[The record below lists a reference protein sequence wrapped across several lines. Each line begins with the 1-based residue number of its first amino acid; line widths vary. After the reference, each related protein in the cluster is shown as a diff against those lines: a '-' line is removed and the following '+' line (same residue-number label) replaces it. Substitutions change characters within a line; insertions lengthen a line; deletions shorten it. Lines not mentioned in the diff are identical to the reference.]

1 MTNTIRKNFYDAY
14 RSVPSHQPG
23 GDASVRVGVKSDGNS
38 VKQCAGAD
46 DYGGS
51 VWFRRRI
58 CFVTDVQMDG
68 FTFSRRE
75 VIERPRNETEY
86 WLLETVRRQ
95 SQQVGIAMPQVA
107 IYQAPDINA
116 FATGARR
123 DASLVAVS
131 TGLLQNMS
139 RDEAEAVI
147 AHEISHVANGD
158 MVTMTLIQGVVN
170 TFVIFISRLIAQ
182 IAAGFLSGDRDGES
196 NSPGNPMVYFA
207 VSMVLELVFGILA
220 SIITMWFSRH
230 REFHAD
236 AGSAKLVGREKM
248 IAALQRLKTSYEP
261 QEAGSMMA
269 FCINGKSKTFSE
281 LFMSHPP
288 LDKRIEALRSGQY
301 LK

>member
-1 MTNTIRKNFYDAY
+1 MMRIALFLMTNLAVMLVFGLILSLTGIQSSSVQGLMIMAGLFGFGGAFVSLLMSKWMAL
-14 RSVPSHQPG
+14 RSVG
-23 GDASVRVGVKSDGNS
+23 G
-38 VKQCAGAD
+38 
-46 DYGGS
+46 
-51 VWFRRRI
+51 
-58 CFVTDVQMDG
+58 
-68 FTFSRRE
+68 E
-75 VIERPRNETEY
+75 VIEQPRNETER
-86 WLLETVRRQ
+86 WLVDTIGRQ
-95 SQQVGIAMPQVA
+95 AQQVGIKMPQVA
-107 IYQAPDINA
+107 IYHAPDINA

-139 RDEAEAVI
+139 RDEAEAVL
-147 AHEISHVANGD
+147 AHEVAHIANGD
-158 MVTMTLIQGVVN
+158 MITMTLIQGVVN
-170 TFVIFISRLIAQ
+170 TFVIFISRILAQ
-182 IAAGFLSGDRDGES
+182 IAAGFMSGNREDEES
-196 NSPGNPMVYFA
+196 SNGNPLVYFA

-261 QEAGSMMA
+261 QEPGSMMA
-269 FCINGKSKTFSE
+269 FCINGKNKSFSE

>member
-1 MTNTIRKNFYDAY
+1 MMRIALFLLTNLGVMLVFGLILSLTGIQSSSVQGLMIMAGLFGFGGAFVSLLMSKWMAL
-14 RSVPSHQPG
+14 RSVG
-23 GDASVRVGVKSDGNS
+23 G
-38 VKQCAGAD
+38 
-46 DYGGS
+46 
-51 VWFRRRI
+51 
-58 CFVTDVQMDG
+58 
-68 FTFSRRE
+68 E
-75 VIERPRNETEY
+75 VIEQPRNETER
-86 WLLETVRRQ
+86 WLMQTIIQQ
-95 SQQVGIAMPQVA
+95 SQQAGIKTPQVA
-107 IYQAPDINA
+107 IYHAPDINA

-139 RDEAEAVI
+139 RDEAEAVL
-147 AHEISHVANGD
+147 AHEISHIANGD

-170 TFVIFISRLIAQ
+170 TFVIFISRILAQ
-182 IAAGFLSGDRDGES
+182 IAAGFLSGNRDEGEG
-196 NSPGNPMVYFA
+196 NNGNPLVYFA
-207 VSMVLELVFGILA
+207 VSMVLELVFGIVA

-236 AGSAKLVGREKM
+236 AGSARLVGREKM

-261 QEAGSMMA
+261 QEASTMMA
-269 FCINGKSKTFSE
+269 FCINGKSKSLSE

>member
-1 MTNTIRKNFYDAY
+1 MMRIALFLLTNLAVMLVFGLVLSLTGIQSSSVQGLMIMAGLFGFGGAFVSLLMSKWMAL
-14 RSVPSHQPG
+14 RSVG
-23 GDASVRVGVKSDGNS
+23 G
-38 VKQCAGAD
+38 
-46 DYGGS
+46 
-51 VWFRRRI
+51 
-58 CFVTDVQMDG
+58 
-68 FTFSRRE
+68 E
-75 VIERPRNETEY
+75 VIEQPRNETER
-86 WLLETVRRQ
+86 WLLDTVRRQ
-95 SQQVGIAMPQVA
+95 SQQAGIAMPQVA

-147 AHEISHVANGD
+147 AHDISHVVIGD
-158 MVTMTLIQGVVN
+158 MVTMTLIQGIVN

-182 IAAGFLSGDRDGES
+182 VAAGFLSGDRDNES
-196 NSPGNPMVYFA
+196 SSAGNPMVYFA

-261 QEAGSMMA
+261 QEAGNMMA

>member
-1 MTNTIRKNFYDAY
+1 MMRIALFLLTNLAVMAVFGLVLSLT
-14 RSVPSHQPG
+14 
-23 GDASVRVGVKSDGNS
+23 GVQHNS
-38 VKQCAGAD
+38 MAGLIIMAGVFGF
-46 DYGGS
+46 GGS
-51 VWFRRRI
+51 IISLLMSKWMALRAV
-58 CFVTDVQMDG
+58 G
-68 FTFSRRE
+68 GE
-75 VIERPRNETEY
+75 VIEQPRNETER
-86 WLLETVRRQ
+86 WLLDTVRAQ

-107 IYQAPDINA
+107 IYHAPDINA

-123 DASLVAVS
+123 NSSLVAVS

-158 MVTMTLIQGVVN
+158 MVTMTLVQGVVN
-170 TFVIFISRLIAQ
+170 TFVIFISRIIAQ
-182 IAAGFLSGDRDGES
+182 IVTSFLSGNRDDSEES
-196 NSPGNPMVYFA
+196 SNGNPLVYMA

-220 SIITMWFSRH
+220 SIITMWFSRY

-269 FCINGKSKTFSE
+269 FCINGKSKSLSE

-288 LDKRIEALRSGQY
+288 LDKRIEALRAGEY

>member
-1 MTNTIRKNFYDAY
+1 MMRIALFLLTNLAVMVVFGLVLSLTGVQHNSMAGLIIMAGVFGFGGSIVSLLMSKWMAL
-14 RSVPSHQPG
+14 RSVG
-23 GDASVRVGVKSDGNS
+23 G
-38 VKQCAGAD
+38 
-46 DYGGS
+46 
-51 VWFRRRI
+51 
-58 CFVTDVQMDG
+58 
-68 FTFSRRE
+68 E
-75 VIERPRNETEY
+75 VIEQPRDETER
-86 WLLETVRRQ
+86 WLLDTVRMQ

-107 IYQAPDINA
+107 IYHAPDINA

-123 DASLVAVS
+123 DSSLVAVS

-147 AHEISHVANGD
+147 AHEISHIANGD
-158 MVTMTLIQGVVN
+158 MVTMTLVQGVVN
-170 TFVIFISRLIAQ
+170 TFVIFISRIIAQ
-182 IAAGFLSGDRDGES
+182 IVTGFLSGNRDDGEES
-196 NSPGNPMVYFA
+196 GNGNPLVYMA

-220 SIITMWFSRH
+220 SIITMWFSRY

-269 FCINGKSKTFSE
+269 FCINGKSKSLSE

-288 LDKRIEALRSGQY
+288 LDKRIEALREGEY

>member
-1 MTNTIRKNFYDAY
+1 MMRIALFLLTNLAVMLVFGLVLSLTGIQSSSVQGLMIMAGLFGFGGAFVSLLMSKWMAL
-14 RSVPSHQPG
+14 RSVG
-23 GDASVRVGVKSDGNS
+23 G
-38 VKQCAGAD
+38 
-46 DYGGS
+46 
-51 VWFRRRI
+51 
-58 CFVTDVQMDG
+58 
-68 FTFSRRE
+68 E
-75 VIERPRNETEY
+75 VIEQPRNETER

-95 SQQVGIAMPQVA
+95 SQQAGIAMPQVA

-158 MVTMTLIQGVVN
+158 MVTMTLIQGIVN

-182 IAAGFLSGDRDGES
+182 IAAGFLSGDRDNEGS
-196 NSPGNPMVYFA
+196 SAGNPMVYFA

-236 AGSAKLVGREKM
+236 AGSARLVGREKM

-261 QEAGSMMA
+261 QEAGNLMA

>member
-1 MTNTIRKNFYDAY
+1 MMRIALFLLTNLAVMLVFGLVLSLTGIQSSSVQGLMIMAGLFGFGGAFVSLLMSKWMAL
-14 RSVPSHQPG
+14 RSVG
-23 GDASVRVGVKSDGNS
+23 G
-38 VKQCAGAD
+38 
-46 DYGGS
+46 
-51 VWFRRRI
+51 
-58 CFVTDVQMDG
+58 
-68 FTFSRRE
+68 E
-75 VIERPRNETEY
+75 VIEQPRNETER
-86 WLLETVRRQ
+86 WLLDTVRRQ
-95 SQQVGIAMPQVA
+95 SQQAGIAMPQVA

-131 TGLLQNMS
+131 TGLFQNMS

-158 MVTMTLIQGVVN
+158 MVTMTLIQGIVN

-182 IAAGFLSGDRDGES
+182 VAAGFLSGDRDNES
-196 NSPGNPMVYFA
+196 SSAGNPMVYFA

-261 QEAGSMMA
+261 QEAGNMMA

>member
-1 MTNTIRKNFYDAY
+1 MMRIGLFLITNLAVMLIFGLVLSLTGIQSSSVQGLMIMAGLFGFGGAFVSLLMSKWMAL
-14 RSVPSHQPG
+14 RSVG
-23 GDASVRVGVKSDGNS
+23 G
-38 VKQCAGAD
+38 
-46 DYGGS
+46 
-51 VWFRRRI
+51 
-58 CFVTDVQMDG
+58 
-68 FTFSRRE
+68 E
-75 VIERPRNETEY
+75 VIEQPRNETER
-86 WLLETVRRQ
+86 WLVETVRRQ
-95 SQQVGIAMPQVA
+95 SQQAGIAMPQVA
-107 IYQAPDINA
+107 IYHAPDINA

-131 TGLLQNMS
+131 TGLLQSMS
-139 RDEAEAVI
+139 QGEAEAVI
-147 AHEISHVANGD
+147 AHEISHIANGD

-182 IAAGFLSGDRDGES
+182 VASGFLSGNRDGEES
-196 NSPGNPMVYFA
+196 SGGNPMIYFA
-207 VSMVLELVFGILA
+207 VAMVLELVFGILA

-230 REFHAD
+230 REFYAD

-248 IAALQRLKTSYEP
+248 IAALQRLKTSHEP

-269 FCINGKSKTFSE
+269 FCINGKSKSFSE

>member
-1 MTNTIRKNFYDAY
+1 MMRIALFLLTNLAVMLVFGLVLSLTGIQSSSVQGLMIMAGLFGFGGAFVSLLMSKWMAL
-14 RSVPSHQPG
+14 RSVG
-23 GDASVRVGVKSDGNS
+23 G
-38 VKQCAGAD
+38 
-46 DYGGS
+46 
-51 VWFRRRI
+51 
-58 CFVTDVQMDG
+58 
-68 FTFSRRE
+68 E
-75 VIERPRNETEY
+75 VIEQPRNETEN

-95 SQQVGIAMPQVA
+95 SQQAGIAMPQVA
-107 IYQAPDINA
+107 IYLAPDINA

-131 TGLLQNMS
+131 TGLLQSMS

-158 MVTMTLIQGVVN
+158 MVTMTLIQGIVN

-182 IAAGFLSGDRDGES
+182 VAAGFLGNRDGDGEGEG
-196 NSPGNPMVYFA
+196 NGNPMIYFA

-230 REFHAD
+230 REFYAD

-269 FCINGKSKTFSE
+269 FCINGKSKSFSE